1 MKQRILH
8 DLIVITLTLM
18 LVVSLLYTSLMAI
31 MLYQASSP
39 DCNSTG
45 NSMVACEPSRY
56 IPPLLMWG
64 GLSALFIVI
73 TIVFTQAHRA
83 KLNKH

>member
-1 MKQRILH
+1 MKQRILR